1 MAASLKSLAS
11 VAAVA
16 GLLAIAGYSA
26 ASADPHPAEDKRGI
40 ERLLTENTLAYPGRK
55 GEENLIH
62 FGRFG
67 NFDWYFPCQF
77 ESGDWSLDDDQTLSL
92 TYHNSNFKPRQYT
105 LERREDG
112 IALIEP
118 DSENTTVAQMLEGNH
133 IPYF

>member
-1 MAASLKSLAS
+1 MTGSLKSLVS

-16 GLLAIAGYSA
+16 SLLVLAGLSA
-26 ASADPHPAEDKRGI
+26 VSAEPHPADGKSGI
-40 ERLLTENTLAYPGRK
+40 KNYLTENTLSYPGRE

-67 NFDWYFPCQF
+67 NFDWYFPCEF
-77 ESGDWSLDDDQTLSL
+77 ESGDWTLADDQTLSL
-92 TYHNSNFKPRQYT
+92 TYHSSKFEPRQFK
-105 LERREDG
+105 LEQREDG

-118 DSENTTVAQMLEGNH
+118 DRETITVATLLDGNH